1 MLKRPKYVS
10 IDVAILT
17 AKFFKISDI
26 EKRLEWVSNFILA
39 LAGEAEDEYAAQVVK
54 EAQIETYKE
63 YLRKWKN
70 VIVKNLSANGNK
82 PTDEQIYNALV
93 EEHGEEYLEAVELL
107 SSKGGRPKKNGSARP
122 VTDAPNGNAGENC
135 QNTDAVSGNAPEETT
150 TVRGELESANIRD
163 ENNSVTTK
171 NQDGAGDAPHR
182 KEGEECPMRGCVA
195 ISSQQLKSGTSSA
208 PSTLSEL
215 ANNVKNG
222 EPKKMAFGIAKV
234 IMLTADE
241 ALKLKELYKE
251 DLPIAA
257 QILENYIVNNSRKA
271 SKYKSHYMV
280 MRQGGW
286 VWQRVQ
292 EYKTQQART
301 ATAEKNLESAKNRAN
316 YKPFEVRQREMIEG
330 VMATLEDP
338 PENLIN
344 FRAG

>member
-1 MLKRPKYVS
+1 MALKKSFGS
-10 IDVAILT
+10 INKEEKIPWVRHWIDKMVKFTEENFVDQKTGEVDFIELGKEEYYFRMALKSKNFSLNERAEIL
-17 AKFFKISDI
+17 
-26 EKRLEWVSNFILA
+26 
-39 LAGEAEDEYAAQVVK
+39 YK
-54 EAQIETYKE
+54 EA
-63 YLRKWKN
+63 LKN
-70 VIVKNLSANGNK
+70 HTKQSENGSNGGR
-82 PTDEQIYNALV
+82 P
-93 EEHGEEYLEAVELL
+93 
-107 SSKGGRPKKNGSARP
+107 KGGRPKKNGSARP
-122 VTDAPNGNAGENC
+122 VTDAPNGNAGEN
-135 QNTDAVSGNAPEETT
+135 NDNGGSTT
-150 TVRGELESANIRD
+150 ASANLESANISD
-163 ENNSVTTK
+163 ENITVTT
-171 NQDGAGDAPHR
+171 NDRDGAGDAPHR
-182 KEGEECPMRGCVA
+182 KEGEECPMRGSVA
-195 ISSQQLKSGTSSA
+195 ISSQQLNSGTSSA
-208 PSTLSEL
+208 PSNLSEL

>member
-1 MLKRPKYVS
+1 MANSEITRVQVIIREFLYETKEIVKDPNKSQEWLVSFRETLEYQDLQENPNVFALKLLQEAEYFCNEQKRKAQIGQVKR
-10 IDVAILT
+10 ILE
-17 AKFFKISDI
+17 KEGVKNPSKEMI
-26 EKRLEWVSNFILA
+26 ESKRLELYGFENSKNF
-39 LAGEAEDEYAAQVVK
+39 
-54 EAQIETYKE
+54 
-63 YLRKWKN
+63 
-70 VIVKNLSANGNK
+70 
-82 PTDEQIYNALV
+82 
-93 EEHGEEYLEAVELL
+93 
-107 SSKGGRPKKNGSARP
+107 GSAKP

-135 QNTDAVSGNAPEETT
+135 CNGGATSAP
-150 TVRGELESANIRD
+150 VNLESANIRD
-163 ENNSVTTK
+163 EKITVTT
-171 NQDGAGDAPHR
+171 NDRDGVGDAPHR
-182 KEGEECPMRGCVA
+182 KEGEECPMRGSVA
-195 ISSQQLKSGTSSA
+195 ISSQQLNSGTSSA

-234 IMLTADE
+234 IMLTAEE